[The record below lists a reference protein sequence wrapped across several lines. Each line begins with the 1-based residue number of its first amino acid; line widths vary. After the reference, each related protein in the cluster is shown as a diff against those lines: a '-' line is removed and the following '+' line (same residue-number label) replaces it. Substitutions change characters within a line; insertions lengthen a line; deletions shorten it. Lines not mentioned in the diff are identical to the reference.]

1 MTLKDRYEKLIKK
14 VNDLNAKKIR
24 LEGNRDA
31 LMNNLKEY
39 GCSNLEEA
47 EKLAGLLKERYP
59 DASISIQELGP
70 VIGCHVGPGF
80 LAFVYLSDKESRVA

>member
-39 GCSNLEEA
+39 DCSNLEEA
-47 EKLAGLLKERYP
+47 EKLNENNLKKIKKLEEEIY
-59 DASISIQELGP
+59 SELDDLEKILE
-70 VIGCHVGPGF
+70 V
-80 LAFVYLSDKESRVA
+80 

>member
-1 MTLKDRYEKLIKK
+1 MTLKDRYEKVIKK

-47 EKLAGLLKERYP
+47 EKLNENNLKKIKTLEEEIYSEL
-59 DASISIQELGP
+59 DALEKILE
-70 VIGCHVGPGF
+70 V
-80 LAFVYLSDKESRVA
+80 

>member
-39 GCSNLEEA
+39 GCYNLEEA
-47 EKLAGLLKERYP
+47 EKLNENNLKKIKKLEEEIY
-59 DASISIQELGP
+59 SELDDLEKILE
-70 VIGCHVGPGF
+70 V
-80 LAFVYLSDKESRVA
+80 